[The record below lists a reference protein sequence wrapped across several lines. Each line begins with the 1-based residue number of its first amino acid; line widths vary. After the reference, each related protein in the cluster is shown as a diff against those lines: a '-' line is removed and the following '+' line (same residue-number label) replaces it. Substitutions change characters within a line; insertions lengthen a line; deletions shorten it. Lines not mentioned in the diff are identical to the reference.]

1 MPRRRRKPR
10 KNPTRRQR
18 VYARVRSGIG
28 GVNYRTALKNVP
40 INVVGMFIAKW
51 FAKRGSPAALEAD
64 PSTWNGMTYL
74 KGAGGTALGAY
85 IANMIRPGWGQKILE
100 GGLGLLMYKAVQNH
114 LIPKSSTAMG
124 QLGAYQPGDVEVNS
138 AGEPFILGADGQ
150 SWIPMNEGDTGVPEM
165 AGIGQDEDWTMMDA
179 LETPGRLGDYAEPPG
194 RLGFGVPATAAAY
207 SRALFER

>member
-1 MPRRRRKPR
+1 M
-10 KNPTRRQR
+10 
-18 VYARVRSGIG
+18 
-28 GVNYRTALKNVP
+28 NYKTALKNVP

-51 FAKRGSPAALEAD
+51 FAKRGSPSALEAD

-85 IANMIRPGWGQKILE
+85 VVNMIRPGWGQKILE

-114 LIPKSSTAMG
+114 LIPKSSMAMG
-124 QLGAYQPGDVEVNS
+124 QLGAYQPGDVEVNE

-150 SWIPMNEGDTGVPEM
+150 SWIPMNEGDAGVPEL
-165 AGIGQDEDWTMMDA
+165 AGFGQDEDWTMMDA
-179 LETPGRLGDYAEPPG
+179 LETPGRLGLGDYAEPPG